1 MMRSRI
7 QSSLFLD
14 QLVRTNYIHHRSSSS
29 SNIPKLA
36 INRSVPSIPTI
47 KALLHPGG
55 STVNSTNRPKQRS
68 TGHLEIRAYHT
79 LNSQQSSSS
88 SVVIPSKYNHSTIS
102 ESDHQFLSFLSSS
115 ILNKG
120 SRDHFELDSVELWS
134 ILKRLNSNN
143 LFSQLDPGLIERL
156 IDLIS
161 SNYHLQSQKQTHQN
175 FILDSHQQILYIL
188 DRIYE
193 SINRFESY
201 QLERFHTLCLKKYVN
216 LGYYDGAEI
225 VWDMLITKR
234 KSPDSSTNGTTI
246 DQLLMIASI
255 HKDLVIRTQDRIKN
269 QTVLE
274 SDPSAPLVNQSQQ
287 KNIRSKKQ
295 IRRMISLAADLG
307 NGLLKIDCEQDDAK
321 SSQVSNRTRGWIIR
335 SISEILCSQGEISKL
350 QDWLKIHLGIDLQYP
365 DSGSTLDD
373 PKINSGIVE
382 MYKTLGDLS
391 RMVLIYYAA
400 REPSLEMIRRTK
412 TMRGKNRR
420 NKLQGYFDSAL
431 SFENDNSSN
440 LNQTAK
446 QEDDQVDTQLDGH
459 SVLNQRKTHVILTKT
474 YHDLIETSVEANRA
488 HLAIHFLREAIEN
501 FDQDLKRF
509 SNGIKNSFKGSI
521 EELKDVVEEDF
532 LKVPDLRSI
541 LRLQPSNYSSLI
553 RYLIKKKRSYQLSQ
567 VRGLT
572 ERLVGLIL
580 VELDWIRDLSE
591 RRIKFIENH
600 YKRCHKSSS
609 SQSSRVDAEGLLS
622 RSLGLIN
629 SEEKYRWEDLLRSI
643 VPTQDSEQQRIDNQV
658 LEKMLFSD
666 QSYTQKFEFEE
677 EYSKQEY
684 LLKASKDQYR
694 QDSSG
699 TSDQPSTS
707 FSLDKLVKQKTSME
721 EDALMRKFMR
731 LKERVNFLTK
741 SLKQS
746 IELINNLQPIINR
759 LKLDRSIR
767 FERSLIKVTHEKQ
780 KRLQQAVSEHKEEGR
795 GGTYEKIERIKD
807 RIRGKV
813 DEKRNEQRVRGAY
826 NNYNHNRNKSNS
838 NSSNDLLFS

>member
-29 SNIPKLA
+29 SNIPVEKLA

-120 SRDHFELDSVELWS
+120 SRDPFELDSVELWS

-274 SDPSAPLVNQSQQ
+274 SDPSAPLVTQSQQ

-350 QDWLKIHLGIDLQYP
+350 QDWLKVHLGIDLQYP

-501 FDQDLKRF
+501 FD
-509 SNGIKNSFKGSI
+509 
-521 EELKDVVEEDF
+521 
-532 LKVPDLRSI
+532 
-541 LRLQPSNYSSLI
+541 
-553 RYLIKKKRSYQLSQ
+553 LIKKKRSYQLSQ